1 MTESGGP
8 GVQASGGRT
17 VTGAHGPAMTGP
29 GAPTFAVRGIIEGF
43 YGRPWTHAQRLE
55 LIEFMA
61 ARGMNTFVYA
71 PKDDPLVRRAWRMAY
86 EGPDLA
92 RLAELVEHGGR
103 HAVDV
108 VYCLSPGLSIQYSST
123 ADTDALV
130 AKFESIAGLGVRRFG
145 LLLDDIPP
153 DLQHAPD
160 RAAFGDL
167 VEAHIALVGRVFQRL
182 GPGRDL
188 VVCPT
193 VYCGHGDEDYVTR
206 LGHGIDP
213 RVDLFWSGR
222 AICSATLDLADAATF
237 ARSAARPATY
247 WDNYPVNDVAMG
259 HELHVGPYR
268 GRDPH
273 LWRFATGIIA
283 NGMEL
288 FESSKIAFATIA
300 DYLASPVTYD
310 PETSWRAALRDVV
323 GEADVDAYA
332 LFADN
337 VRSSCLCSDDA
348 PIVSGALASFGF
360 RTAQGDG
367 PAAAVELGAL
377 ADRLLEAAH
386 HLLRGPVAN
395 RGLVDEGRPW
405 IEAFGT
411 GAQALRRMADL
422 AATARLEA
430 DGPAELLPYLEAL
443 RRARVR
449 VFGDALE
456 MALIDLTGAALPP
469 GRWSAVDAGD
479 GVAGS

>member
-1 MTESGGP
+1 
-8 GVQASGGRT
+8 
-17 VTGAHGPAMTGP
+17 MTGP
-29 GAPTFAVRGIIEGF
+29 GAPTFAVRGVIEGF
-43 YGRPWTHAQRLE
+43 YGRPWTHDQRLE
-55 LIEFMA
+55 LIEFIA

-71 PKDDPLVRRAWRMAY
+71 PKDDPLVRREWRSAY
-86 EGPDLA
+86 DGPDLA

-108 VYCLSPGLSIQYSST
+108 VYCLSPGLSIQYSSA
-123 ADTDALV
+123 ADIDALI
-130 AKFESIAGLGVRRFG
+130 AKLESIVELGVRRFG
-145 LLLDDIPP
+145 LLLDDIPLE
-153 DLQHAPD
+153 LQHAPD

-167 VEAHIALVGRVFQRL
+167 VEAHIALIGRVFERL
-182 GPGRDL
+182 GPGRGL

-193 VYCGHGDEDYVTR
+193 VYCGYGDEDYLTR
-206 LGHGIDP
+206 LGRGVDP
-213 RVDLFWSGR
+213 RVDLFWTGR
-222 AICSATLDLADAATF
+222 AICAATLDLADAATF
-237 ARSAARPATY
+237 ARSAGRPATY

-273 LWRFATGIIA
+273 LWRFATGIVA

-310 PETSWRAALRDVV
+310 PETSWRVALRDVV
-323 GEADVDAYA
+323 GEPDAAAYR

-337 VRSSCLCSDDA
+337 VRSSCLCADDA
-348 PIVSGALASFGF
+348 PIVSRALASFAF
-360 RTAQGDG
+360 RAAQADG

-377 ADRLLEAAH
+377 ADRLLAAAH

-395 RGLVDEGRPW
+395 RAIVDEGRPW
-405 IEAFGT
+405 IEAFET
-411 GAQALRRMADL
+411 GAQALRRIADL
-422 AATARLEA
+422 AATGRLES
-430 DGPAELLPYLEAL
+430 DGPAELLHYLEAL

-456 MALIDLTGAALPP
+456 MALVDLTGASVPP
-469 GRWSAVDAGD
+469 GRWSAVDV
-479 GVAGS
+479 VAGS